1 MSGLQKISQ
10 DNSTCASGSERK
22 ASDTADHALVDS
34 IGVNS
39 PMRVGAD
46 FEGSHDSVEISE
58 KSKMQPRNVLED
70 VDGGYGWV
78 MVFATFLL
86 VFSTW
91 GLNSAYG
98 IYFAYYL
105 NSDHFEGATTLEY
118 SAIGGISF
126 GVGLCFSPVV
136 NYLMGRIGTRS
147 TIMVGNVMQFA
158 AGILASFAVNIW
170 QLFLT
175 QGLLQSFGLAFIGL
189 PALTL
194 VSPWFNKKRV
204 LANAL
209 TVTGSGVGGVVF
221 NMGLQKIIEVRNV
234 NWALRAQAIICVV
247 LVCIATALIK
257 IKPSPKKVKFT
268 FIDIDCVRSAGFWMF
283 CSYLVVVMFG
293 YVIVMYCLSD
303 FTVSLGYTQYQGL
316 IVATMFQVGMCIG
329 RPFAGLLADKFG
341 PLTVTAV
348 EYILGAIFTLAM
360 WVPAKNY
367 GTAIA
372 MALMQGFF
380 CGTVFPTVASIMAR
394 LVGISRLNVAFC
406 MLWIFVGAA
415 GLFSQLIA
423 TAMTSGTASSRY
435 HHTAIFSGVCF
446 IAASVTICI
455 LRGYI
460 IARDKILE
468 QHPDPDVVEL
478 RLFVPPSHIPQ
489 YCFSWPKKRA

>member
-1 MSGLQKISQ
+1 MSDLQNNSR
-10 DNSTCASGSERK
+10 DNSTCASAAERK
-22 ASDTADHALVDS
+22 ASDTPVKAVAESNGNMPPQCPNLKLE
-34 IGVNS
+34 NS
-39 PMRVGAD
+39 N
-46 FEGSHDSVEISE
+46 DSVKATA
-58 KSKMQPRNVLED
+58 KSSGKPRNFSDD

-98 IYFAYYL
+98 VYFAYYL
-105 NSDHFEGATTLEY
+105 NSNHYEGATTLDY

-126 GVGLCFSPVV
+126 GVGLCFSPIV
-136 NYLMGRIGTRS
+136 NYSMSKIGTRT
-147 TIMVGNVMQFA
+147 TILIGNAMQFA
-158 AGILASFAVNIW
+158 AGILASFAVNTW
-170 QLFLT
+170 ELFLT

-194 VSPWFNKKRV
+194 VSPWFDKKRV
-204 LANAL
+204 LANGL

-221 NMGLQKIIEVRNV
+221 NMGLQKIIEVRDV

-247 LVCIATALIK
+247 LVCISTALIK
-257 IKPSPKKVKFT
+257 IKPSPKKVKFE
-268 FIDIDCVRSAGFWMF
+268 FIDFDCVNNAGFWMVCF
-283 CSYLVVVMFG
+283 YLVVVMFG

-303 FTVSLGYTQYQGL
+303 FTVSLGYTQYQGS

-329 RPFAGLLADKFG
+329 RPLAGFLADKFG

-348 EYILGAIFTLAM
+348 EYMLGAIFTLAM

-380 CGTVFPTVASIMAR
+380 CGTIFPTIAAIMAR

-423 TAMTSGTASSRY
+423 TAMTSGTAESRY
-435 HHTAIFSGVCF
+435 HNTAIFSGVCF
-446 IAASVTICI
+446 VAASVTILI

-460 IARDKILE
+460 IARDKIVE
-468 QHPDPDVVEL
+468 QHHDLDVVEV
-478 RLFVPPSHIPQ
+478 RVYVPPSHIPRC
-489 YCFSWPKKRA
+489 CFAWPKKRA